1 MKVQPTA
8 SRLLTRSA
16 QVPLPQQDLR
26 TPLLRRRPRN
36 LPHLRA
42 ALLHADIRRI
52 HRFIF
57 QHRSRASRGIQRGF
71 RGRSHLFRLLKRQDR
86 FGERRLDVHV
96 TAGHDHVPRLALRQH
111 SRRADP
117 LRARSWHCSGWLL
130 QHDADRRWP
139 HLWLCEHERYH
150 GHDSDELD
158 FWVFAG
164 TSSPLPLSLS
174 LSLIRETFPLTGHT
188 GISHRR
194 LHFGSQRR
202 SKPWHRALQA
212 CDVLCWFPRSGIG
225 ESHGYCEIAE
235 TKGASRQV
243 LMPRHESDTFLFA
256 QNGIRLLMYN
266 V

>member
-1 MKVQPTA
+1 MPTFAESIGLSSSTGAGLVAAFNAA
-8 SRLLTRSA
+8 SAVGRISSGFLSDKIGSVNVALMSMSLLGTTMFLVWPFASTLGVLILFVLVAGIAVGGFFSMMPTVVGHIFGSA
-16 QVPLPQQDLR
+16 NMSVTMGMILTSWTFGYLLVRQV
-26 TPLLRRRPRN
+26 
-36 LPHLRA
+36 
-42 ALLHADIRRI
+42 
-52 HRFIF
+52 
-57 QHRSRASRGIQRGF
+57 
-71 RGRSHLFRLLKRQDR
+71 LF
-86 FGERRLDVHV
+86 
-96 TAGHDHVPRLALRQH
+96 
-111 SRRADP
+111 
-117 LRARSWHCSGWLL
+117 
-130 QHDADRRWP
+130 
-139 HLWLCEHERYH
+139 
-150 GHDSDELD
+150 
-158 FWVFAG
+158 
-164 TSSPLPLSLS
+164 LS

>member
-1 MKVQPTA
+1 MPPYCMPTFAESIGLSSSTGAGLVAAFNAA
-8 SRLLTRSA
+8 SAVGRISSGFLSDKIGSVNVALMSMSLLGTTMFLVWPFASTLGVLILFVLVAGIAVGGFFSMMPTVVGHIFGSA
-16 QVPLPQQDLR
+16 NMSVTMGMILTSWTFGYLLVRQV
-26 TPLLRRRPRN
+26 
-36 LPHLRA
+36 
-42 ALLHADIRRI
+42 
-52 HRFIF
+52 
-57 QHRSRASRGIQRGF
+57 
-71 RGRSHLFRLLKRQDR
+71 LF
-86 FGERRLDVHV
+86 
-96 TAGHDHVPRLALRQH
+96 
-111 SRRADP
+111 
-117 LRARSWHCSGWLL
+117 
-130 QHDADRRWP
+130 
-139 HLWLCEHERYH
+139 
-150 GHDSDELD
+150 
-158 FWVFAG
+158 
-164 TSSPLPLSLS
+164 LS